1 MSEIIIYWGVDTSYT
16 TEGLRV
22 EPPVPILNKLF
33 RDRIPSGPIAA
44 EVNYNKC
51 PALHDE
57 LLNVYGM
64 KSIYDYF
71 FEIDTNSKQMNWGG
85 PQEIALSYDE
95 EFFNTHLNARSF
107 EGNLFSFSETLVFF
121 TETPSLIMSQLPA
134 FLEDNNIVKNT
145 ICIPGQ
151 FDIGKY
157 FRFLDYAWHFRKGY
171 NRIEFSREEIYYYIK
186 FHTKEKIKFQ
196 RFMFTPEL
204 VFLNE
209 TMKNAKFRKKSDIL
223 SKLKSNALE
232 YYYNIFDK
240 YNFKNKMLKII
251 KENLCKEEDL
261 QGNVVK

>member
-33 RDRIPSGPIAA
+33 KDRIPSGPIAA

-51 PALHDE
+51 PALHNE
-57 LLNVYGM
+57 LINVYGM
-64 KSIYDYF
+64 KSIYDYN
-71 FEIDTNSKQMNWGG
+71 FEINPESGRMQWGG
-85 PQEIALSYDE
+85 PQEIAQSYDE
-95 EFFNTHLNARSF
+95 EFFNTHLNVRSLK
-107 EGNLFSFSETLVFF
+107 GNLFSFTETLVFF
-121 TETPSLIMSQLPA
+121 TETPSLMLSLLPA
-134 FLEDNNIVKNT
+134 FMEDNNIVKNT

-157 FRFLDYAWHFRKGY
+157 FRILEYAWHFRKGC
-171 NRIEFSREEIYYYIK
+171 NKIEFSRKEISYYIK
-186 FHTKEKIKFQ
+186 FYTKEKIKFQ

-204 VFLNE
+204 HTLNE
-209 TMKNAKFRKKSDIL
+209 TMLQTKFRKKPDIL
-223 SKLKSNALE
+223 SKFKSDALE

-251 KENLCKEEDL
+251 KENLYKEEDL
-261 QGNVVK
+261 EDNNY

>member
-16 TEGLRV
+16 PEGLRID
-22 EPPVPILNKLF
+22 PPVPILNKLF
-33 RDRIPSGPIAA
+33 KDRIPEGPVGP

-57 LLNVYGM
+57 LTNVYGM
-64 KSIYDYF
+64 KSVYDYS
-71 FEIDTNSKQMNWGG
+71 FEVDLESGRISTYG
-85 PQEIALSYDE
+85 PQEIAAAFDE
-95 EFFNTHLNARSF
+95 EFFNTHVDVRSLK
-107 EGNLFSFSETLVFF
+107 GNLFSFAETLVFF
-121 TETPSLIMSQLPA
+121 TETPSLMMAQLPA
-134 FLEDNNIVKNT
+134 FMEDNNIVKNT

-157 FRFLDYAWHFRKGY
+157 FRFLEYAWHFRKGC
-171 NRIEFSREEIYYYIK
+171 NKIEFSRKEISYYIK
-186 FHTKEKIKFQ
+186 FYTKEKIKFQ

-204 VFLNE
+204 HTLSE
-209 TMKNAKFRKKSDIL
+209 TMKNAKFRKKSDTL

-251 KENLCKEEDL
+251 KGNLCKEEDL